1 MFFRTVHAAFFADAG
16 QAWDETFRT
25 SDVRTSAGGELSVDT
40 VVGYWLPLTFTTGVA
55 WRRDPVG
62 HHDGVTVFGRIGKAF

>member
-1 MFFRTVHAAFFADAG
+1 M
-16 QAWDETFRT
+16 
-25 SDVRTSAGGELSVDT
+25 
-40 VVGYWLPLTFTTGVA
+40 TFTTGVA